1 MLNAITIFVF
11 LQYFVAASVL
21 ETECESSDDCFPELV
36 CREQQ
41 CVDCISTEECQN
53 RSELTKCEAGQCVH
67 KDVRPFV
74 ALDGV
79 ALLCMFVAG
88 SVAAGG
94 GLGGGGIFVPMLILI
109 LAFSARDA
117 A

>member
-1 MLNAITIFVF
+1 MFPTNLSRSIDVYCHFELFCDLRV
-11 LQYFVAASVL
+11 VAPINRL
-21 ETECESSDDCFPELV
+21 IILH
-36 CREQQ
+36 R
-41 CVDCISTEECQN
+41 DCISTEECQN

-117 A
+117 GILRF